1 MNDQNHSLNKS
12 SNNNLDNSLDKSF
25 GQQSVSPSQRD
36 QKIRSVFQLVAPRYD
51 LMNDFMS
58 FGTHRIWKRVFVNS
72 IPFKASDIIVDL
84 AGGTGD
90 IARKL
95 QHKGANVVVVDPS
108 IEMMSAGKKTHSL
121 AVSNIAALGE
131 RLPFTDASIDKLTIS
146 FGIRNMTS
154 MTAAL
159 QEIYRVL
166 KPGGQ
171 YYCLE
176 FSRPMMPIRPFYNLY
191 NQYIIPR
198 LGALVAG
205 QPEAYQY
212 LIESIQRFP
221 DQETM
226 KALLEDAGFS
236 DVSYRNLFFGIAC
249 IHVGTKKHS

>member
-1 MNDQNHSLNKS
+1 MSE
-12 SNNNLDNSLDKSF
+12 LDNTF
-25 GQQSVSPSQRD
+25 GQQTVSQSERTK
-36 QKIRSVFQLVAPRYD
+36 KIRRVFQLVAPRYD

-58 FGTHRIWKRVFVNS
+58 FGTHRFWKSTFVKQVN
-72 IPFKASDIIVDL
+72 FQETDIIIDL

-95 QHKGANVVVVDPS
+95 QQKGAHVIVVDPS
-108 IEMMSAGKKTHSL
+108 IEMIQEGQKSNTVQVANI
-121 AVSNIAALGE
+121 VSIGE
-131 RLPFTDASIDKLTIS
+131 NLPFADASIDKLTIS

-154 MTAAL
+154 LDSAL

-176 FSRPMMPIRPFYNLY
+176 FSKPMMPLRFFYNIY
-191 NQYIIPR
+191 NRYVIPR
-198 LGALVAG
+198 LGAMVAR

-221 DQETM
+221 DQLAM
-226 KALLEDAGFS
+226 KQLIENAGFHK
-236 DVSYRNLFFGIAC
+236 VTYKNLFLGIAC
-249 IHVGTKKHS
+249 IHIAVKP

>member
-1 MNDQNHSLNKS
+1 MNVSDKS
-12 SNNNLDNSLDKSF
+12 LDNTF
-25 GQQSVSPSQRD
+25 GQQTVSQTERS
-36 QKIRSVFQLVAPRYD
+36 QKIRRVFQLVAPRYD

-58 FGTHRIWKRVFVNS
+58 FGTHRIWKRFFVNS
-72 IPFKASDIIVDL
+72 ISFKSTDIIVDL

-90 IARKL
+90 IARRLIK
-95 QHKGANVVVVDPS
+95 KGADVIVVDPG
-108 IEMMSAGKKTHSL
+108 IEMMLQGKKDHNVQL
-121 AVSNIAALGE
+121 SNIAATGE
-131 RLPFTDASIDKLTIS
+131 RLPFADASIDKLTIS

-154 MTAAL
+154 MSEAL
-159 QEIYRVL
+159 KEIVRVL

-176 FSRPMMPIRPFYNLY
+176 FSRPIMPVRPFYNLY

-221 DQETM
+221 DQEEM
-226 KALLEDAGFS
+226 KSLLKEAGFTQ
-236 DVSYRNLFFGIAC
+236 VSYRNLFFGIAC
-249 IHVGTKKHS
+249 IHIANKD

>member
-1 MNDQNHSLNKS
+1 MSKG
-12 SNNNLDNSLDKSF
+12 LDNTF
-25 GQQSVSPSQRD
+25 GQQTVSQIDRS
-36 QKIRSVFQLVAPRYD
+36 QKIRRVFRLVAPRYD

-58 FGTHRIWKRVFVNS
+58 FGTHRIWKRFFVNF
-72 IPFKASDIIVDL
+72 IPFKSSDVIVDL

-95 QHKGANVVVVDPS
+95 VKKGAHVIVVDPS
-108 IEMMSAGKKTHSL
+108 IEMMQEGKK
-121 AVSNIAALGE
+121 SNALQVPNVCAIGE
-131 RLPFTDASIDKLTIS
+131 TLPFPDSSIDKLTIS

-154 MTAAL
+154 MGDAL
-159 QEIYRVL
+159 KEIHRVL
-166 KPGGQ
+166 KPGGH

-191 NQYIIPR
+191 NQYIIPK

-221 DQETM
+221 HQEEM
-226 KALLEDAGFS
+226 KLLIEEAGFT
-236 DVSYRNLFFGIAC
+236 DVTYRNLFFGIAC
-249 IHVGTKKHS
+249 IHVGTNKG

>member
-1 MNDQNHSLNKS
+1 MSK
-12 SNNNLDNSLDKSF
+12 LDNTF
-25 GQQSVSPSQRD
+25 GQQTVSPYQRE
-36 QKIRSVFQLVAPRYD
+36 QKIRRVFQLVAPRYD

-58 FGTHRIWKRVFVNS
+58 FGTHRIWKRFFVKY
-72 IPFKASDIIVDL
+72 IPFKSTDIIVDL

-95 QHKGANVVVVDPS
+95 TRLGANVIVVDPG
-108 IEMMSAGKKTHSL
+108 IEMMQEGQK
-121 AVSNIAALGE
+121 SNTLQVVNVAAIGE
-131 RLPFTDASIDKLTIS
+131 TLPFADSSIDKLTIS

-154 MTAAL
+154 IEDAL
-159 QEIYRVL
+159 KEIHRVL
-166 KPGGQ
+166 KPDGQ

-198 LGALVAG
+198 LGAMVAG

-221 DQETM
+221 NQEEM
-226 KALLEDAGFS
+226 KVLIEQAGFS

-249 IHVGTKKHS
+249 IHIGTKKVKANKK

>member
-1 MNDQNHSLNKS
+1 MNNTSTNSSANSNAISNKG
-12 SNNNLDNSLDKSF
+12 LDKSF
-25 GQQSVSPSQRD
+25 GQQTVSPLERD
-36 QKIRSVFQLVAPRYD
+36 QKIRRVFQLVAPRYD

-58 FGTHRIWKRVFVNS
+58 FGTHRIWKHFFVNS
-72 IPFKASDIIVDL
+72 IPFKSSDIIVDL

-95 QHKGANVVVVDPS
+95 KKKGANVVVVDPS
-108 IEMMSAGKKTHSL
+108 LEMMSAGKSSHPL
-121 AVSNIAALGE
+121 AVNNIAALGE
-131 RLPFTDASIDKLTIS
+131 NLPFADASIDKLTIS

-154 MTAAL
+154 MGTAL

-226 KALLEDAGFS
+226 KSLLEDAGFS
-236 DVSYRNLFFGIAC
+236 EVSYRNLFFGIAC
-249 IHVGTKKHS
+249 IHIGKKSN

>member
-1 MNDQNHSLNKS
+1 MSK
-12 SNNNLDNSLDKSF
+12 LDNTF
-25 GQQSVSPSQRD
+25 GQQTVSQYERE
-36 QKIRSVFQLVAPRYD
+36 QKIRRVFQLVAPRYD

-58 FGTHRIWKRVFVNS
+58 FGTHRIWKRFFVKY
-72 IPFKASDIIVDL
+72 IPFKSTDIIVDL

-95 QHKGANVVVVDPS
+95 TRLGANVIVVDPG
-108 IEMMSAGKKTHSL
+108 IEMMQEGQK
-121 AVSNIAALGE
+121 SNTLQVVNVAAIGE
-131 RLPFTDASIDKLTIS
+131 TLPFADSSIDKLTIS

-154 MTAAL
+154 IEDAL
-159 QEIYRVL
+159 KEIHRVL
-166 KPGGQ
+166 KPDGQ

-198 LGALVAG
+198 LGAMVAG

-221 DQETM
+221 HQEEM
-226 KALLEDAGFS
+226 KVLIEQAGFS

-249 IHVGTKKHS
+249 IHIGTKKVKANKK

>member
-1 MNDQNHSLNKS
+1 MNK
-12 SNNNLDNSLDKSF
+12 LDNTF
-25 GQQSVSPSQRD
+25 GQQTVSQNERSK
-36 QKIRSVFQLVAPRYD
+36 KIRRVFQLVAPRYD

-58 FGTHRIWKRVFVNS
+58 FGTHRFWKRSFVNK
-72 IPFKASDIIVDL
+72 IHFKPTDIIIDL

-95 QHKGANVVVVDPS
+95 VAKGANVIVVDPS
-108 IEMMSAGKKTHSL
+108 IDMMQAGKKSHSITL
-121 AVSNIAALGE
+121 NNIAALGE
-131 RLPFTDASIDKLTIS
+131 QLPFVDNSIDKLTIS

-154 MTAAL
+154 MSEAL
-159 QEIYRVL
+159 KEIHRVL
-166 KPGGQ
+166 KPEGQ

-176 FSRPMMPIRPFYNLY
+176 FSRPMALIRPFYNLY

-221 DQETM
+221 AQEEM
-226 KALLEDAGFS
+226 QQLIEEAGFS
-236 DVSYRNLFFGIAC
+236 KVSYYNLFFGIAC
-249 IHVGTKKHS
+249 IHIGRK